1 MKIKAHTVSSLLTCW
16 PPRTPLVLYASH
28 FLMAFES
35 DDIFNEGAEQKHG
48 LYLKNISLTF
58 KIGH

>member
-35 DDIFNEGAEQKHG
+35 DDIFNEGAEQKTWVVFEKH
-48 LYLKNISLTF
+48 LFDL
-58 KIGH
+58 